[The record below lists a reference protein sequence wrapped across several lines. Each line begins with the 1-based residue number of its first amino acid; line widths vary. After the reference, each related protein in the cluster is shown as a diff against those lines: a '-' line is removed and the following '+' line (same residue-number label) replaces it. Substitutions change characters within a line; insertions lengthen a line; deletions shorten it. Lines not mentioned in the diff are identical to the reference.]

1 MGTPEVV
8 GAAERRI
15 LEPLFGALDVIFVEP
30 TLILDSQRA
39 STTVYVALHH
49 QNINSEKDHRPQF
62 GKRWLCA
69 FQVLQVYIY
78 TILFYCTSRRNVS
91 ARLD

>member
-15 LEPLFGALDVIFVEP
+15 LEPLFGALDAIFVEP

-39 STTVYVALHH
+39 STTVYVALH
-49 QNINSEKDHRPQF
+49 QGP
-62 GKRWLCA
+62 
-69 FQVLQVYIY
+69 
-78 TILFYCTSRRNVS
+78 
-91 ARLD
+91 